1 MLGKAYILTRAA
13 LKPSRGPIMLKK
25 AVKRIT
31 DREKP
36 GHRQQNIAWI
46 RAHCRDFAE
55 EAKATDPDLWQEA
68 LRKSSALRARAQ
80 DALAAAGV
88 DLGGGGYY
96 PMLYFVTR
104 RRKPQVIVE
113 TGVAAGYSS
122 QIFLEALEANGGDG
136 RLYSS
141 DFPYFRLRDPERFI
155 GLLVEPRLRDRWTLY
170 IDGDEKNLPRILDQ
184 VSQVDFFHYDSDK
197 SISGRQFAMSR
208 VLPEMSMDGLV
219 VMDDIQDNTFF
230 QDTVRGRQPESFR
243 IYQFEGKYIGV
254 LIGIDHPGS

>member
-1 MLGKAYILTRAA
+1 MLEKAYVLTRAA

-25 AVKRIT
+25 VVKRIT

-36 GHRQQNIAWI
+36 SRHEQNIAWI

-55 EAKATDPDLWQEA
+55 EAMAIDPDLWQEA
-68 LRKSSALRARAQ
+68 LGKSSALRTRAQ
-80 DALAAAGV
+80 DALADAGV
-88 DLGGGGYY
+88 DLGGGGFY

-104 RRKPQVIVE
+104 HRKPHVIVE

-122 QIFLEALEANGGDG
+122 QIFLEALEANGGHG

-155 GLLVEPRLRDRWTLY
+155 GLLVGARLRNRWTLY

-184 VSQVDFFHYDSDK
+184 VNHVDLFHYDSDK

-208 VLPEMSMDGLV
+208 VLPKMTKGGLI
-219 VMDDIQDNTFF
+219 VMDDIQDNAFF
-230 QDTVRGRQPESFR
+230 QDTVHGRDPQSFR
-243 IYQFEGKYIGV
+243 VYQFEGKYIGV
-254 LIGIDHPGS
+254 IDT